1 MKRTIF
7 IYALS
12 LAALLLFLKA
22 IEYRFLIRD
31 LKIEIY
37 VGIISVICTALGVY
51 AGWKLT
57 RGRKPAAG
65 ERGPAEIRILAEDS
79 NLSPRELEV
88 LVLMAGGLSNQEI
101 ADKLFVSLNT
111 VKKHSTSLF
120 TKLDVKRRTQAIE
133 KARQMGLIG

>member
-1 MKRTIF
+1 LKRTIL
-7 IYALS
+7 IYALT
-12 LAALLLFLKA
+12 LAALLLLLKG

-31 LKIEIY
+31 QKVEIY
-37 VGIISVICTALGVY
+37 VGVIAIICTILGAY

-57 RGRKPAAG
+57 SDKKTAAE
-65 ERGPAEIRILAEDS
+65 EREPGIRILAEDS

-88 LVLMAGGLSNQEI
+88 LALMAGGLSNQEI

-111 VKKHSTSLF
+111 VKKHCTSLF

-133 KARQMGLIG
+133 KAKRMGLIS